1 MANVIEFT
9 IDGEVQAQ
17 GRPRAGKTKYGKTTM
32 YDPPTSRNYKQYVKL
47 VASQYKPETP
57 YEGEIELFV
66 TVYKQIPKSMPKWR
80 QELARAG
87 KLRPVTKPDLDNYVK
102 GIKDGMT
109 GIIWRDDN
117 QVTRLVVEKKYSD
130 SPRAEIKIIERP
142 LPERKKKDTRGIIS
156 RWTEAIQNS

>member
-17 GRPRAGKTKYGKTTM
+17 GRPRAGKSKYGKTIM
-32 YDPPTSRNYKQYVKL
+32 YDPANSRNYKQYVKL
-47 VASQYKPETP
+47 VASQHKPEKP

-87 KLRPVTKPDLDNYVK
+87 KLRPVTKPDCTNYVK
-102 GIKDGMT
+102 GIEDGLT
-109 GIIWRDDN
+109 GIIWKDDN
-117 QVTRLVVEKKYSD
+117 QITKLTVEKLYSD
-130 SPRAEIKIIERP
+130 SPRAEIKVIERP
-142 LPERKKKDTRGIIS
+142 LPVRAKKDTRS
-156 RWTEAIQNS
+156 TLNKWAEAIQNS